1 MDWLIERPIAHRGL
15 HDFGKNIPENSL
27 AAFEAARDR
36 DYPIEMDVRL
46 LSDGAVAVFH
56 DQDLE
61 RMTGWAG
68 QLHEQDSTSIKSRY
82 LRGTGQTIPLL
93 TEALELVGGKVPLL
107 VELKNFGIPG
117 DLESAVAELLQAY
130 SGRYAV
136 QSFNPFSMGWFKV
149 NAPRITRGHL
159 SGAFSGLP
167 LADDLKDTLRKL
179 ELVDV
184 SAPAFVGYDIRCL
197 PFQPVTELRARGL
210 PVLGWTIRTPEQ
222 HECAQEHCDN
232 YIFEDLRPRFLSDET

>member
-1 MDWLIERPIAHRGL
+1 MDWLVKRPIAHRGL

-27 AAFEAARDR
+27 AAFEAARDA

-46 LSDGAVAVFH
+46 LCDGAVAVFH

-68 QLHEQDSTSIKSRY
+68 QIGDQDSISIKSRY
-82 LRGTGQTIPLL
+82 LRGTGQTIPLF
-93 TEALELVGGKVPLL
+93 EDVLELVGGKVPIL

-117 DLESAVAELLQAY
+117 SLESAVAEALLAY
-130 SGRYAV
+130 DGRYAV

-159 SGAFSGLP
+159 SGSFSGLP
-167 LADDLKDTLRKL
+167 LADDLKDTLRNL

-197 PFQPVTELRARGL
+197 PFQTVTELRARGL
-210 PVLGWTIRTPEQ
+210 PVLGWTIRTPEELQ
-222 HECAQEHCDN
+222 RAREHCDN
-232 YIFEDLRPRFLSDET
+232 YIFEELRPRSLSDET